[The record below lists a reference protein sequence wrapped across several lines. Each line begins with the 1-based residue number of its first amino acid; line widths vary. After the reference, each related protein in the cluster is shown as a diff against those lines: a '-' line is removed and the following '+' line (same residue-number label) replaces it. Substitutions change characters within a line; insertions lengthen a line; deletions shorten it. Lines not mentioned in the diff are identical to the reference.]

1 MRSKN
6 GFAACAAAA
15 LVSAAGTARGQ
26 TASWVAA
33 VDGAWET
40 ASNWS
45 TNNVPNATGESA
57 LLGLSGPYTV
67 SLSSSISIGALTITN
82 PDAVLR
88 IEASRSL
95 SVIDST
101 TLNDGTIWINPEG
114 SVFDTQ
120 FLIGQPTLLD
130 GGGTILLGAA
140 SGTGSFADA
149 QLESGAPAGI
159 VTIGGGQV
167 VRGNGQLTGTGFVN
181 EGQIIGDDPAGPGIQ
196 INGPLT
202 QTGLG
207 RIDVTNGFVSTGALA
222 SIVGGEIFGNGAG
235 SFRVTANAIDMADI
249 TLNGPL
255 GIASGNLLL
264 LDGPVVNNNTITIND
279 NNQVFNGVLGFN
291 VETAITGNGTIM
303 MMTNGST
310 DDAQIRANGVLG
322 TIGAGQSVVGSGQIQ
337 GTIRLEGSMTA
348 DHPTT
353 NLVILDS
360 VTGPGVL
367 RAIGDGRLAF
377 SSAVVSG
384 LTVETADNGIVS
396 AESGSTDVSAM
407 VNTGSMGIAG
417 GATLSLVGDLT
428 NNGLLTMNYTNN
440 VFNAVLRF
448 NADAAVLG
456 TGEIRMITS
465 GSLGDAQIV
474 ATNGFTGTFGP
485 GQTIAGSGQI
495 DGSIVSL
502 GVINGDDPAGLDI
515 LGDVVGPGVVRSDDG
530 KVTVQTG
537 SITDMTVETSG
548 SGIVTAAGFSAMTNI
563 VNNGFMGIDGAAAVM
578 DVFGSFENNGTYLIN
593 TTDQVFNATLRLNDP
608 AGVSGTGVIEMETS
622 GSFADAQILV
632 PTGLA
637 SRLGSGQTLIGSGQL
652 RGELAIAGTVD
663 PGGDDRAFDLAAAV
677 VTLEPTA
684 SVRFDLGGLA
694 NGEFDRMNMNSTS
707 EVVLGGAV
715 EVALDAGYAP
725 QFGDSWNLIS
735 GAIGADVTGTFDS
748 FVVPAAPPTL
758 AYRIFYEPNRVFV
771 RLTCAADFNGD
782 ALFNFFDITTFVDL
796 YNAQDPRADI
806 APPFGALNFF
816 DIATYI
822 DIYNAGCN

>member
-15 LVSAAGTARGQ
+15 LVSAAGTAHGQ

-67 SLSSSISIGALTITN
+67 SLSSSVSIVSLAITN

-95 SVIDST
+95 SVIDPI
-101 TLNDGTIWINPEG
+101 TLNEGTIWINPDG
-114 SVFDTQ
+114 TVFDSQ
-120 FLIGQPTLLD
+120 LLIGQPTLLD

-149 QLESGAPAGI
+149 KLQSGSPNGI

-167 VRGNGQLTGTGFVN
+167 IRGNGQLTGTGFVN
-181 EGQIIGDDPAGPGIQ
+181 QGQIIGDDPAGPGIQ
-196 INGPLT
+196 INATLT

-222 SIVGGEIFGNGAG
+222 SITGGEIFGNGAG
-235 SFRVTANAIDMADI
+235 SFRVTSNAIDMADV

-264 LDGPVVNNNTITIND
+264 LDGPIVNNNTITIND

-291 VETAITGNGTIM
+291 AETAITGNGTILM
-303 MMTNGST
+303 VTNGSA

-322 TIGAGQSVVGSGQIQ
+322 TIGAGQSVIGSGQIQ
-337 GTIRLEGSMTA
+337 GTIRLEGSMVA

-353 NLVILDS
+353 DLVILDS

-384 LTVETADNGIVS
+384 LTLETADNGIVS

-428 NNGLLTMNYTNN
+428 NNGVLTLNYTDN
-440 VFNAVLRF
+440 VFNAILRF

-465 GSLGDAQIV
+465 GSLGDAQII
-474 ATNGFTGTFGP
+474 ASPGFTGTFGP

-495 DGSIVSL
+495 DGSVVNL

-515 LGDVVGPGVVRSDDG
+515 LGDVTGPGVVRSDDG
-530 KVTVQTG
+530 KVTVRSG
-537 SITDMTVETSG
+537 SITGITVETSG
-548 SGIVTAAGFSAMTNI
+548 SGIVTAAGFSAMTDI
-563 VNNGFMGIDGAAAVM
+563 VNNGFMGIDGSGATM
-578 DVFGSFENNGTYLIN
+578 DVFGAFENNGTYTIN
-593 TTDQVFNATLRLNDP
+593 TTDEVFNAVFRLNDP
-608 AGVSGTGVIEMETS
+608 AGVSGTGVIEMETT
-622 GSFADAQILV
+622 GSFGDAQIVV
-632 PTGLA
+632 PVGVS
-637 SRLGSGQTLIGSGQL
+637 SRLGAGQSLIGSGQI
-652 RGELAIAGTVD
+652 GGALAIAGAID
-663 PGGDDRAFDLAAAV
+663 PGGDDRAFSLVSAD
-677 VTLEPTA
+677 VTLEQTS
-684 SVRFDLGGLA
+684 SVRFELGGLA
-694 NGEFDRMNMNSTS
+694 NGEFDRITMNGASS
-707 EVVLGGAV
+707 VSLDGAV
-715 EVALDAGYAP
+715 EIALDTGYAP
-725 QFGDSWNLIS
+725 QFGDSWDIIS
-735 GAIGADVTGTFDS
+735 GAIGADVIGTFDS

-758 AYRIFYEPNRVFV
+758 AYRIFYEPGRVFV